1 MSPAYEAVEVF
12 DSLIKQDFFNY
23 LIINTIVWGCRR
35 TADIEIKLYG
45 N

>member
-23 LIINTIVWGCRR
+23 LIILIILTGF
-35 TADIEIKLYG
+35 KG
-45 N
+45 

>member
-23 LIINTIVWGCRR
+23 LTSWLVLKGEAGRN
-35 TADIEIKLYG
+35 

>member
-1 MSPAYEAVEVF
+1 MSPAYAAVEVF

-23 LIINTIVWGCRR
+23 LIINTIVWDCRR